1 MIQDMLAIHSV
12 NPTGMFSYGMS
23 DDISLLNKGKV
34 YLKGIN
40 VDKDGDSNGSGKSS
54 LFNSICELLFKENP
68 TGCKNDDVIN
78 SVWGKGMAGRLTFT
92 NPQGDIFRVTY
103 CRSWKDPVYEADNDN
118 KIAYLGTAL
127 FLDQFVEGVWLDR
140 RGKGM
145 PETSQRIKD
154 AVGMTYERFVA
165 ISYMSNRVGDQFL
178 RGTNKDRMNL
188 LSGIIG
194 IGEWD
199 FVSDNCRL
207 KKKALN
213 SQIQGVES
221 KIHYEKGSLQT
232 LQEQYQSA
240 ISFDWD
246 AYIADREEKLDE
258 ARRGW
263 KLKSKEIS
271 EQEDNIIMLR
281 EQQSN
286 SYNKESVAT
295 LDQRVSSV
303 RSELSIKE
311 RKLSQPLRVADDP
324 KLSQALRIVN
334 SQIGEIN
341 GSLRA
346 FLGANSTLLDMDD
359 CPTCGSE
366 ISELRKSGLQGK
378 VDDLNNQLRDLK
390 EEQADLNKQLIDKR
404 AEAEEA
410 SKAQKRVISQE
421 VNELRVSLTSLNE
434 AIQEEKSKSFKYD
447 SEIAGVKQKIAEI
460 KALQQRYAAEGE
472 QHKNAIDQAKTS
484 IENTKAL
491 GSQIEGK
498 KEHVEFLQG
507 EIDQISEDL
516 SVYLWLIDNIPY
528 IKLHKMSVA
537 MAEISDLCNKYF
549 EEIGDSMRVSI
560 SSFEEKTR
568 KKNAADVKD
577 LMKSDVKL
585 EITDGSKNINP
596 KLYSDGEAGK
606 VSIAIIRSLNEM
618 ARKSGQG
625 CNLMVMDEVFSH
637 VDTNNSQKIADNM
650 SKMLKR
656 GTIFLT
662 DNSGFVENLIKFD
675 QIWVAKKTNGQTVIE
690 IEE

>member
-1 MIQDMLAIHSV
+1 MLILDSI

-23 DDISLLNKGKV
+23 DDISLRNKGKV
-34 YLKGIN
+34 YLKGVN
-40 VDKDGDSNGSGKSS
+40 ADKGGDSNGSGKSS
-54 LFNSICELLFKENP
+54 LFNAICELLFKENP

-92 NPQGDIFRVTY
+92 NPQGDHYRVTY
-103 CRSWKDPVYEADNDN
+103 CRSWKDPIYEADNDN
-118 KIAYLGTAL
+118 KVAYLGTAL
-127 FLDQFVEGVWLDR
+127 FLDQYIDGVWVDR

-145 PETSQRIKD
+145 PETSKRIQEV
-154 AVGMTYERFVA
+154 VGMTYARFVA
-165 ISYMSNRVGDQFL
+165 ISYMCNRVGDQFL

-188 LSGIIG
+188 LSGITG

-199 FVSDNCRL
+199 FVLDNCRL

-213 SQIQGVES
+213 SQIQGVEG
-221 KIHYEKGSLQT
+221 KIHYEKGALQT

-246 AYIADREEKLDE
+246 TYIADKESKLEE
-258 ARRGW
+258 ARLGW
-263 KLKSKEIS
+263 KLKAKEIS
-271 EQEDNIIMLR
+271 EQEENIILLR
-281 EQQSN
+281 EQQDN
-286 SYNKESVAT
+286 SYNKDTVAT
-295 LDQRVSSV
+295 LSQRVASLQ
-303 RSELSIKE
+303 SELRGKE
-311 RKLSQPLRVADDP
+311 RELAQPLRVADDP
-324 KLSQALRIVN
+324 KQAQGLRIVTT
-334 SQIGEIN
+334 QIGEIQ

-359 CPTCGSE
+359 CPTCGNE
-366 ISELRKSGLQGK
+366 ISEVRKSGLRGK
-378 VDDLNNQLRDLK
+378 VDDLNNQLRELK
-390 EEQADLNKQLIDKR
+390 EDQQDLNKQLLEKR
-404 AEAEEA
+404 AEAEIASREA
-410 SKAQKRVISQE
+410 KQLISQE
-421 VNELRVSLTSLNE
+421 VESLRVAIRSLNE
-434 AIQEEKSKSFKYD
+434 EINEERSKSLKYD
-447 SEIAGVKQKIAEI
+447 SEIAGVKQRIAEI
-460 KALQQRYAAEGE
+460 KGLQQRYAAEGE
-472 QHKNAIDQAKTS
+472 QHKSAIDQAKTS

-498 KEHVEFLQG
+498 KEHVGFLQG

-516 SVYLWLIDNIPY
+516 DVYLWLIDNIPY

-568 KKNAADVKD
+568 KRNAADVKD

-585 EITDGSKNINP
+585 EITDGNKNINP

-650 SKMLKR
+650 SKMIKR
-656 GTIFLT
+656 GTIFFT

-675 QIWVAKKTNGQTVIE
+675 QIWTARKTNGQTVIE
-690 IEE
+690 MEE